1 MSKVVLITGASR
13 GIGLA
18 IGEELFA
25 KGYNLSLLS
34 KTIEVRDSDKVLAQ
48 KCDVTNPTDVESA
61 VSNTLVKF
69 RRIDVLVNSA
79 GRSHLGTIDELT
91 LEDLDKV
98 YDVNVKGTFNV
109 SKAVLPFMKE
119 QKSGYIIN
127 IGSLRGIKCANGKAA
142 YCMSKSAVRAFSKT
156 LSKELSESGIK
167 ITVINPGFVNTDIYG
182 EKSLRPYVQSEDG
195 ESLNAVPITLP
206 RDIAKS
212 VLYLL
217 DLSAGACIE
226 ELNIG
231 RLFGKE
237 TTSRIVLRAPLETS
251 GKKN

>member
-1 MSKVVLITGASR
+1 MSKVALITGASR

-34 KTIEVRDSDKVLAQ
+34 RNIEPRDSERMLAQ
-48 KCDVTNPTDVESA
+48 NCDVTSPRDVETA
-61 VSNTLVKF
+61 VSNTLDKF
-69 RRIDVLVNSA
+69 GRIDVLVNSA

-91 LEDLDKV
+91 LEDLNKV

-119 QKSGYIIN
+119 QNSGYIIN
-127 IGSLRGIKCANGKAA
+127 IGSLRAVECGSGKAA
-142 YCMSKSAVRAFSKT
+142 YGMSKSAVRAFSKT

-167 ITVINPGFVNTDIYG
+167 ITVINPGFVQTDLIRHRI
-182 EKSLRPYVQSEDG
+182 EENNLQPEDLTQP
-195 ESLNAVPITLP
+195 S
-206 RDIAKS
+206 DIAKT
-212 VLYLL
+212 VIYLL
-217 DLSAGACIE
+217 GLSQGTCVE

-231 RLFGKE
+231 RLFAKE
-237 TTSRIVLRAPLETS
+237 ETNTIVLRTGLETD
-251 GKKN
+251 KKKI